1 MSDIISRQYAIKRF
15 GEDGTWL
22 ERQGVTTLSLV
33 EAKQRAVDLLE
44 SFPSADIP
52 KVERKS
58 EELANMICDG
68 ICYYKEVTVDA
79 DSLDDLCE
87 GCLIKKLIDGRPTGR
102 WVRKEKEINDCD
114 GHRAY
119 YWYECDNCGARP
131 PKDQWG
137 HEWHSDFCPNC
148 GSRNIEGDQE

>member
-1 MSDIISRQYAIKRF
+1 MPILQEKERGEKMSCYA
-15 GEDGTWL
+15 
-22 ERQGVTTLSLV
+22 
-33 EAKQRAVDLLE
+33 DLRHVA
-44 SFPSADIP
+44 PSAEP
-52 KVERKS
+52 KTEMVLCALADRTCPFQGKEYAWCLTCPHIS
-58 EELANMICDG
+58 EEDRALVKKAVAEP
-68 ICYYKEVTVDA
+68 KTV
-79 DSLDDLCE
+79 
-87 GCLIKKLIDGRPTGR
+87 R

-148 GSRNIEGDQE
+148 GAKMEGGGTE